1 MTKQEY
7 LKYYY
12 EFDAKRKLLSE
23 MYYRDTI
30 TLNDVNNYMGSAI
43 LDLISLTAPFF
54 SEDNK
59 DKEPLTD
66 AEVKWIDIVVD
77 SARYWVMEDIR

>member
-12 EFDAKRKLLSE
+12 EFDEKRKLLSE
-23 MYYRDTI
+23 MYYRNTI

-43 LDLISLTAPFF
+43 LDLISLTAPYF

-66 AEVKWIDIVVD
+66 AEVRWTDDVVEN
-77 SARYWVMEDIR
+77 ARFYDMEGVE

>member
-12 EFDAKRKLLSE
+12 AFDEKRKLLSE
-23 MYYRDTI
+23 MYYRNTI
-30 TLNDVNNYMGSAI
+30 TLTDVNNYMGSAI
-43 LDLISLTAPFF
+43 LDLISLTAPYF

-59 DKEPLTD
+59 EKEPLTD
-66 AEVKWIDIVVD
+66 AEVKWTDDVVE
-77 SARYWVMEDIR
+77 SAHIGKWRI